1 MKTPAREYI
10 SLCQFLT
17 LSAPNARKEFQQFG
31 ENHPGVKDGCGVNA
45 LKLAADRSQHYRL
58 GFQGLRILTKLPE
71 DKVILVLFEV
81 LFVCK
86 TEFN

>member
-1 MKTPAREYI
+1 M
-10 SLCQFLT
+10 T
-17 LSAPNARKEFQQFG
+17 LSVPNARKEFQWFG
-31 ENHPGVKDGCGVNA
+31 ENDPDVEDGCVVHA
-45 LKLAADRSQHYRL
+45 WKLAADR
-58 GFQGLRILTKLPE
+58 RIPGSANLTKLPE